1 MSASKSKNIADGLCG
16 DFASGSARN
25 PHPSAFDFPSLGGS
39 VLERACAWLGERSEP
54 TCIKTSTR
62 HGAKEHIIV
71 WCFVTYD
78 VLLNDTF
85 QFAKQYKVST

>member
-62 HGAKEHIIV
+62 PV
-71 WCFVTYD
+71 VTRDSDFY
-78 VLLNDTF
+78 LANTEWILF
-85 QFAKQYKVST
+85 EI